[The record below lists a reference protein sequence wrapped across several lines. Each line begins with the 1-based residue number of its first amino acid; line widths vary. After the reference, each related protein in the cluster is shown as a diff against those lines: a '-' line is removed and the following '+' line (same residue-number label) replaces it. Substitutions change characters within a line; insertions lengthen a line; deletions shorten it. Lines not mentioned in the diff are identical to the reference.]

1 MKIISLLIIVSAI
14 LGTILVSSVIGAFID
29 VPSLLTVII
38 PVIASISAKH
48 GLEGFKELFREG
60 ENQSKIL
67 HTMGVTA
74 ILSSAIGTMIGL
86 VIMLGNLQDIA
97 ELGPAMA
104 ISLLTTFYGALI
116 FLFSFLIGNF
126 RVRLSYLLLILFNI
140 ILQLICF
147 FVLLLAFSKT

>member
-14 LGTILVSSVIGAFID
+14 LATILLASGIGAFID

-67 HTMGVTA
+67 HTMGVTGIIA
-74 ILSSAIGTMIGL
+74 GAIGTMIGL
-86 VIMLGNLQDIA
+86 VIILGNISDKSA
-97 ELGPAMA
+97 LGPALA
-104 ISLLTTFYGALI
+104 IALLTFLYGLLI
-116 FLFSFLIGNF
+116 FLFTTLLSTKNF
-126 RVRLSYLLLILFNI
+126 GE
-140 ILQLICF
+140 
-147 FVLLLAFSKT
+147 K

>member
-1 MKIISLLIIVSAI
+1 MKIISLLIIVFAI
-14 LGTILVSSVIGAFID
+14 LATILLSSGIGAFID

-74 ILSSAIGTMIGL
+74 ILSGAIGTMIGL
-86 VIMLGNLQDIA
+86 VIMLGHLSDQSAI
-97 ELGPAMA
+97 GPAIA
-104 ISLLTTFYGALI
+104 IALLTILYG
-116 FLFSFLIGNF
+116 
-126 RVRLSYLLLILFNI
+126 LLIYLFTT
-140 ILQLICF
+140 
-147 FVLLLAFSKT
+147 LLSTKDFGEK